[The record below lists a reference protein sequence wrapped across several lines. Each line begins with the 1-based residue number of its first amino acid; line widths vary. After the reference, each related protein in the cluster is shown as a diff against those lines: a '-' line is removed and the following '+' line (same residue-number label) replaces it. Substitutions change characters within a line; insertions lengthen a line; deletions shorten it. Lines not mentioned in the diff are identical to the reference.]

1 MEPTAVAGSNLAIA
15 LMAVGRH
22 DEARAILEDVLARGF
37 DAFYVH
43 LDAYH
48 EAFLR
53 EDAEAMRRHAQ
64 SVSGRD
70 GEEDF
75 LIAAQADTEAFYGR
89 FERARALSRRAV
101 DSARRAGSLE
111 MSAMWEAQ
119 AALREAEIGDAGRAR
134 EGAIAAL
141 DASDGR
147 DVNGMAGFLLA
158 RIWDATPSREVAPPL
173 RCDFSHPTHLQPL

>member
-1 MEPTAVAGSNLAIA
+1 MEPTAVAGSNLAIT

-22 DEARAILEDVLARGF
+22 DEARAILEDALARGF
-37 DAFYVH
+37 DAFYLH

-64 SVSGRD
+64 AVSGRE

-89 FERARALSRRAV
+89 FERARALSHRAV
-101 DSARRAGSLE
+101 DSARRPGALG
-111 MSAMWEAQ
+111 MSAGW
-119 AALREAEIGDAGRAR
+119 AGP
-134 EGAIAAL
+134 
-141 DASDGR
+141 GR
-147 DVNGMAGFLLA
+147 VP
-158 RIWDATPSREVAPPL
+158 RSE
-173 RCDFSHPTHLQPL
+173 H